1 MLLVHSEFAESEI
14 FLLLFL
20 FFLSGRETSFP
31 PQPIINKFF
40 FHSVALDECGSTEEG
55 VINNINLL
63 APDIIV
69 SVLPSPKQE
78 YFLLQNKVKLSARLW
93 YGVGSGKITG
103 HKHSLKYML
112 LKKLRKHKLM
122 KYVNKE

>member
-40 FHSVALDECGSTEEG
+40 FHSVALDECGRKRKEE
-55 VINNINLL
+55 VNHFLES
-63 APDIIV
+63 AII
-69 SVLPSPKQE
+69 
-78 YFLLQNKVKLSARLW
+78 
-93 YGVGSGKITG
+93 
-103 HKHSLKYML
+103 
-112 LKKLRKHKLM
+112 
-122 KYVNKE
+122 